1 MKLSRRLQYIMEQIP
16 NGSRLADIGSD
27 HALLPVAAIKSGRVI
42 QAIAGEVNS
51 GPLDAATKQV
61 LSAGL
66 KDQIL
71 VRLGDGLE
79 VISAGEVDVITIAGM
94 GGGLISSILNS
105 GQDKLQGV
113 KMLVLQ
119 PNVGEDI
126 LRRWLLDNHWVLT
139 SEHIMEEDRKVYEVL
154 TAVPVSE
161 GNYDQSNEDLYREYR
176 LHSAT
181 VPEQQVEVT
190 MPMLLR
196 MGPWLLKNPN
206 SIFVTKWMSELLK
219 LERILESINTSNL
232 SSAEEKS
239 KEVLEEIGQI
249 KGVLACLQKDRL

>member
-1 MKLSRRLQYIMEQIP
+1 MKLSRRLQYIMEQLP
-16 NGSRLADIGSD
+16 HGSRLADIGSD

-42 QAIAGEVNS
+42 QAIAGEVNV
-51 GPLDAATKQV
+51 GPLDAASKQV
-61 LSAGL
+61 LAAGL
-66 KDQIL
+66 KDQIS

-79 VISAGEVDVITIAGM
+79 VIAAGEVDVITIAGM

-105 GQDKLQGV
+105 GQNKLQGV

-154 TAVPVSE
+154 TAVPVS
-161 GNYDQSNEDLYREYR
+161 GDYDQSNEDLYREYT
-176 LHSAT
+176 LHHAT
-181 VPEQQVEVT
+181 APEVEVT
-190 MPMLLR
+190 MSTLLR

-206 SIFVTKWMSELLK
+206 PIFIAKWMSEVLK

-232 SSAEEKS
+232 SSSEEKS
-239 KEVLEEIGQI
+239 KEVSEEIQQI